1 MAAKE
6 KFRKNILDHHQF
18 LWKLY
23 SEKPHTVKRILAKSS
38 NSQLCVL
45 LKVIYALE
53 EGLIPMKIR
62 HYKSVLRSKRL
73 KPILLL
79 KYNIKALLRSS
90 VSDKQKWAF
99 QFCSLYKSLLYPLFE
114 KE

>member
-6 KFRKNILDHHQF
+6 NFRKNILNHHEF
-18 LWKLY
+18 LWKIY
-23 SEKPHTVKRILAKSS
+23 NDKPHTVKRILAKAS

-45 LKVIYALE
+45 IKIIHALE

-62 HYKSVLRSKRL
+62 HYKNVLRSKRL

-79 KYNIKALLRSS
+79 KYNVKSLLRSS
-90 VSDKQKWAF
+90 AKDKQKWAF